1 MRQTTAVTLSHLDL
15 RVASLALAESA
26 RKRVKGDENAAAS
39 RSLARTLAEK
49 APETLAKGETLF
61 FLSPEEVF
69 VLGVALNLAASGPL
83 WYGSR
88 TVSPV
93 TPKTFRALAARLEA

>member
-1 MRQTTAVTLSHLDL
+1 MRQTTAVTLSTVDL

-26 RKRVKGDENAAAS
+26 RKRTRGDEAAPAS

-49 APETLAKGETLF
+49 AGEVFARGEVLF

-69 VLGVALNLAASGPL
+69 VLAVALHAAAAGPL

-88 TVSPV
+88 TVDPV
-93 TPKTFRALAARLEA
+93 APKTFRALAARLEA